1 MNVVAFS
8 NAQHATSPSGFSRWP
23 RHVSIQPHFSEPTR
37 PVSTEVTSDITS
49 LPPPDHEAVLAS
61 LLEAVFAFTGS
72 GTLSFVNPAAEALVG
87 RSRRVLI
94 GRTAGEIFAHS
105 GWITEMLGRLDSEHA
120 ALREEGALDTPAGRL
135 RIVAEATTVHD
146 SMTGSV
152 LVLYDLDSRRS
163 LRHQDRS
170 RQRAAELDRLVA
182 QLAHEINNP
191 LSGIRGAAQLLGRK
205 IGERGDLVEYTDLIV
220 RQVDRI
226 TGLVEALMAL
236 EAPLARH
243 ERLNIHRVLN
253 DVLLL
258 ERPGAAQ
265 RGIVIDAEFDPS
277 LPDTYGDPDRLQQ
290 LFLNILRNALAM
302 CPSPGGRVRVTTRM
316 EHSYYV
322 EKESR
327 RSYFFT
333 VSIADNGPGLDE
345 EALTHMFSP
354 LFSRRKG
361 GHGMGLAIAGAIATA
376 HNGRIRAENLAEGG
390 AVFHVTLPVATAR
403 DTDTATTPT

>member
-1 MNVVAFS
+1 MTA
-8 NAQHATSPSGFSRWP
+8 
-23 RHVSIQPHFSEPTR
+23 E
-37 PVSTEVTSDITS
+37 ITS

-61 LLEAVFAFTGS
+61 LLEAVFAFTG
-72 GTLSFVNPAAEALVG
+72 GGRLSFVNPAGETLVG

-94 GRTAGEIFAHS
+94 GRTAAEIFAHS
-105 GWITEMLGRLDSEHA
+105 GWIAEMLGRLDSEHA

-135 RIVAEATTVHD
+135 RIVAEATAVHD
-146 SMTGSV
+146 SVTGSV

-205 IGERGDLVEYTDLIV
+205 LGERADLVEYTDLIV
-220 RQVDRI
+220 RQVGRI

-253 DVLLL
+253 EILLL

-265 RGIVIDAEFDPS
+265 RGIAIEAEFDPS

-302 CPSPGGRVRVTTRM
+302 CPTPGGRVRVTTRM

-345 EALTHMFSP
+345 EALAHMFSP

-376 HNGRIRAENLAEGG
+376 HDGRIRAENLAEGG

-403 DTDTATTPT
+403 AGDAATPST

>member
-1 MNVVAFS
+1 V
-8 NAQHATSPSGFSRWP
+8 G
-23 RHVSIQPHFSEPTR
+23 
-37 PVSTEVTSDITS
+37 SDTNN

-61 LLEAVFAFTGS
+61 LLEAVFAFTVN
-72 GTLSFVNPAAEALVG
+72 GTLSFVNPAAEALAG
-87 RSRRVLI
+87 RSRRVLL
-94 GRTAGEIFAHS
+94 GHTAAEIFVHGA
-105 GWITEMLGRLDSEHA
+105 WIVEMLGRLDSEHA
-120 ALREEGALDTPAGRL
+120 ALREEGILDTPSGRL
-135 RIVAEATTVHD
+135 RIFAEAVAVHD
-146 SMTGSV
+146 GMTGSV

-163 LRHQDRS
+163 LGHQERN
-170 RQRAAELDRLVA
+170 RQRAAELDRLAA

-191 LSGIRGAAQLLGRK
+191 LSGIRGAAQLLGRR
-205 IGERGDLVEYTDLIV
+205 IGDRSDLCEYTDLIV

-253 DVLLL
+253 EVMLL
-258 ERPGAAQ
+258 ERPAAAQ
-265 RGIVIDAEFDPS
+265 RGIVFESEFDPS
-277 LPDTYGDPDRLQQ
+277 LPETYGDPDRLQQ
-290 LFLNILRNALAM
+290 LFLNIVRNAVAM
-302 CPSPGGRVRVTTRM
+302 CPDRDGVVRVTTRM

-322 EKESR
+322 EKESK

-345 EALTHMFSP
+345 EALAHMFSP

-361 GHGMGLAIAGAIATA
+361 GHGMGLAIAGAIAAA
-376 HNGRIRAENLAEGG
+376 HDGRIRAENLAEGG

-403 DTDTATTPT
+403 ETVQAATGAR

>member
-1 MNVVAFS
+1 
-8 NAQHATSPSGFSRWP
+8 
-23 RHVSIQPHFSEPTR
+23 
-37 PVSTEVTSDITS
+37 VTSDIDS
-49 LPPPDHEAVLAS
+49 LPAPDHEAVLAS
-61 LLEAVFAFTGS
+61 LHEAVFAFTGR
-72 GTLSFVNPAAEALVG
+72 GTLSFVNPAGEALVG

-94 GRTAGEIFAHS
+94 GRGAAEIFTRS
-105 GWITEMLGRLDSEHA
+105 GHCEWIAEMLGRLDPEHA
-120 ALREEGALDTPAGRL
+120 VLREEGGLDTPSGRL
-135 RIVAEATTVHD
+135 RILAEAATVHD

-163 LRHQDRS
+163 LRHQDRN
-170 RQRAAELDRLVA
+170 RQRAAELERLVA

-205 IGERGDLVEYTDLIV
+205 IGDRPALLEYTDLIV

-243 ERLNIHRVLN
+243 EPLNIHRVLN

-258 ERPGAAQ
+258 ERPDAAQ
-265 RGIVIDAEFDPS
+265 RGIVVEAEFDPS
-277 LPDTYGDPDRLQQ
+277 LPDTYGDPDRLHQ
-290 LFLNILRNALAM
+290 LFLNILRNAVAM
-302 CPSPGGRVRVTTRM
+302 CPAQGGRVRVSTRM

-345 EALTHMFSP
+345 EALAHMFSP

-361 GHGMGLAIAGAIATA
+361 GHGMGLAIAGAIAAA

-403 DTDTATTPT
+403 DLVAAAST